1 MCGWEW
7 TAMKRDKEAGG
18 KPCKYHIY
26 VRMWDG
32 MVLKFEPVFNSHR
45 DFYAWVGGM
54 YCNTEEK
61 IDRIDYSREVLE
73 A

>member
-1 MCGWEW
+1 MYGWEW
-7 TAMKRDKEAGG
+7 TIIKRDKEAGG

-32 MVLKFEPVFNSHR
+32 RVIEFEPVFNSHR
-45 DFYAWVGGM
+45 DFYTWVGGM
-54 YCNTEEK
+54 YSNAIEK
-61 IDRIDYSREVLE
+61 IERIDYSREVLD